1 MRAAKMPRP
10 ADRKSPVAPFA
21 IARICL
27 FVLGYFLAPSVF
39 AASADELFAR
49 GVAEFKAGNYAKA
62 LRYFHEAQIG
72 GLDRPAL
79 FYNLGVSYYKL
90 GRYAEAEQAFLAA
103 ARDSRWAPLAYYNM
117 GLAAYQ
123 RGERTVAS
131 AHFRRAW
138 RDAEDNKLRALA
150 LTALERIDRAAAARP
165 QAELALRMGYDSNVT
180 LTRDSETLR
189 TAQEPDAYTELSAFA
204 TGRWG
209 NGSDGIR
216 WDAGLYGL
224 SYRNLDDFNFTQAL
238 VGADKLGTI
247 GAWRT
252 GLGGRW
258 KYRWLSGR
266 GFQRVA
272 SLRLHGRREWPDES
286 DLRLSLEVSRV
297 DAVDSRFEP
306 LAGSR
311 VALDLSTARRAGDG
325 RLRWGI
331 SVTSDQREDFTDET
345 RFFSFSPTR
354 YTAWLDGSWR
364 FAESWRVEPVIR
376 YGQSRYADPDRHSGL
391 IERRADERA
400 AFTLR
405 LKRRLNVDW
414 RLVGEY
420 TYIDNNSN
428 FREFSY
434 VRSLVNVGVA
444 RSF

>member
-1 MRAAKMPRP
+1 MAL
-10 ADRKSPVAPFA
+10 FA
-21 IARICL
+21 ITRICL
-27 FVLGYFLAPSVF
+27 FASGFFLALAAF
-39 AASADELFAR
+39 AGSADELFAR

-72 GLDRPAL
+72 GLDQPAL
-79 FYNLGVSYYKL
+79 FYNLGVSYYEL
-90 GRYAEAEQAFLAA
+90 GRYAEAEQAFLSA
-103 ARDSRWAPLAYYNM
+103 ARDSKWAPLAHYNM

-123 RGERTVAS
+123 RGERAVAS
-131 AHFRRAW
+131 AHFRRTW
-138 RDAEDNKLRALA
+138 RDAEDNNLRALA
-150 LTALERIDRAAAARP
+150 LIALERIDPAATERP

-180 LTRDSETLR
+180 LSPGSETVR
-189 TAQEPDAYTELSAFA
+189 RAEESDAYAELLAFA

-224 SYRNLDDFNFTQAL
+224 SYRDLDDFNFTQAL

-258 KYRWLSGR
+258 IYRWLSGV

-286 DLRLSLEVSRV
+286 DLRLSLEVSRI
-297 DAVDSRFEP
+297 DAVDPQFES
-306 LAGSR
+306 LTGSR
-311 VALDLSTARRAGDG
+311 EAFDLAMGRRAGDG
-325 RLRWGI
+325 RLRWGL
-331 SVTSDQREDFTDET
+331 SVTSDQREDLTSDDGT
-345 RFFSFSPTR
+345 QFFSFSPTR
-354 YTAWLDGSWR
+354 YTAWLDGSWP
-364 FAESWRVEPVIR
+364 FAGSWRVEPVIR

-420 TYIDNNSN
+420 TYIDNDSN
-428 FREFSY
+428 FQEFSY